1 MEEDTHK
8 FKAQVVVISRFSS
21 PSHSHERRLLIA
33 VSGIIVVNDSGIP
46 DRKDGHL
53 ILQHNHRLVTA
64 QPHLGLLGILAHT
77 LQGRS
82 LGTGSSLFRA

>member
-21 PSHSHERRLLIA
+21 PSYSHERRLLIA

-46 DRKDGHL
+46 DHKDGRV

-64 QPHLGLLGILAHT
+64 QPHLGLP
-77 LQGRS
+77 RDF
-82 LGTGSSLFRA
+82 GTYCAGEEPGN